1 MRVDF
6 SSLMFPCFPCCTYIL
21 IAGADAFGLQ
31 FRQLPNHLSH
41 AHAEHTH
48 THTLTG
54 TKGHTDNR
62 TIVSGSSASSA
73 CFPFPLHEIPT
84 TSSQVEG
91 ENPSL
96 WAHLLMPQLPVVIL
110 VVGFPLRQQIKR
122 KSATF
127 RTLAATEGS
136 KTGHRCC

>member
-1 MRVDF
+1 
-6 SSLMFPCFPCCTYIL
+6 MFPML
-21 IAGADAFGLQ
+21 
-31 FRQLPNHLSH
+31 HLHFNCWCRRLRVAVPTVAKSSFTRTCRTH
-41 AHAEHTH
+41 AH

-84 TSSQVEG
+84 TSSQLEG
-91 ENPSL
+91 ENPS
-96 WAHLLMPQLPVVIL
+96 LLMPQLPVVVL